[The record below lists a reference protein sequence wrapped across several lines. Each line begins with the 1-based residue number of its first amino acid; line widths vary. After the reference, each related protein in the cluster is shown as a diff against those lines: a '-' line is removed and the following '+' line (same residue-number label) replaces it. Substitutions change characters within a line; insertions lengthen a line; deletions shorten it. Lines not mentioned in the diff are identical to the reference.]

1 MAETWRK
8 LIEKKRFRSS
18 SSEES
23 SSPPRLTQENKKSRN
38 ENSSSTNHE
47 GEENPLS
54 VFEMSETLDGKLQAI
69 LTKLE
74 KLDAIEKS
82 VKILQETLSRMDT
95 RIQALELAQAS
106 ANRDINDLK
115 ESLNSAEDQYKK
127 TTESFKEHKEQI
139 CLKLSEQE
147 SQLEEKIADLENKN
161 LYLEAYSRRENIKF
175 ENIEEEPE
183 PNGRQEDTETV
194 LRNFLETELGYK
206 DARSVEI
213 QRVHRLNSKKDAKPR
228 PIIARFL
235 RYKDC
240 EQILAMGRRL
250 KDTDYKMY
258 QDLPYGI
265 VERRR
270 KQMEIFKTARRN
282 NIPAAFSKSQPDKL
296 YIRGRLWPIGK
307 PFDLSLLNHSNTI
320 VPP

>member
-1 MAETWRK
+1 MSPSSRKKPISRNAAGHQTRFANGTSDAFRERPQNFHFSPALYGRNLAETNR
-8 LIEKKRFRSS
+8 KKRFRSS

-183 PNGRQEDTETV
+183 PNRRQEDTEAV
-194 LRNFLETELGYK
+194 LRNFL
-206 DARSVEI
+206 
-213 QRVHRLNSKKDAKPR
+213 Q
-228 PIIARFL
+228 
-235 RYKDC
+235 
-240 EQILAMGRRL
+240 
-250 KDTDYKMY
+250 
-258 QDLPYGI
+258 
-265 VERRR
+265 RR
-270 KQMEIFKTARRN
+270 KKRRDSASS
-282 NIPAAFSKSQPDKL
+282 PS
-296 YIRGRLWPIGK
+296 
-307 PFDLSLLNHSNTI
+307 
-320 VPP
+320 

>member
-1 MAETWRK
+1 MAAAETGTNNGRVKTRFANDRKTFIFHRLFMAETWRK

-82 VKILQETLSRMDT
+82 ET
-95 RIQALELAQAS
+95 
-106 ANRDINDLK
+106 
-115 ESLNSAEDQYKK
+115 
-127 TTESFKEHKEQI
+127 
-139 CLKLSEQE
+139 
-147 SQLEEKIADLENKN
+147 
-161 LYLEAYSRRENIKF
+161 
-175 ENIEEEPE
+175 
-183 PNGRQEDTETV
+183 
-194 LRNFLETELGYK
+194 
-206 DARSVEI
+206 
-213 QRVHRLNSKKDAKPR
+213 
-228 PIIARFL
+228 
-235 RYKDC
+235 
-240 EQILAMGRRL
+240 
-250 KDTDYKMY
+250 
-258 QDLPYGI
+258 
-265 VERRR
+265 
-270 KQMEIFKTARRN
+270 FKTARRN

-320 VPP
+320 VSP